1 MKNTHFTEKKNLNI
15 REIAMFSDCQVLYNK
30 EKATIADIDLLKNEI
45 KIILPSGQE
54 RKCHPST
61 LSLLLIPENKVH
73 SHIKEK
79 AAEIESSS
87 GPSDAFL
94 YLIKKGVDVFN
105 WTQVGLATA
114 K

>member
-15 REIAMFSDCQVLYNK
+15 REFAIFSDCQVIYNK
-30 EKATIADIDLLKNEI
+30 EKATIVSIDLLKNEI
-45 KIILPSGQE
+45 KILMPSGE
-54 RKCHPST
+54 EKKCHPST

-79 AAEIESSS
+79 AAEIESNA
-87 GPSDAFL
+87 GPHDAFL
-94 YLIKKGVDVFN
+94 YLIKKGVDVFK
-105 WTQVGLATA
+105 WIEVGLATS